1 MDHPPDRLYGWGY
14 AGHSVDDLVAFAQT
28 HGVHAVVD
36 VRLNP
41 VSRKRGFSK
50 RLLAAAL
57 EDAGLAY
64 VHLPALGN
72 PRDNRD
78 AFAAPGTAAGR
89 AAHARYSEE
98 VLDADA
104 GQDALRELTAMMNRG
119 PVALLCYEAD
129 QVCCHRHLVI
139 RAVAELVE
147 PVLV

>member
-28 HGVHAVVD
+28 RGVHAVVD

-78 AFAAPGTAAGR
+78 GF
-89 AAHARYSEE
+89 AAHARYAEE

-147 PVLV
+147 PILV